1 VFCFWIIVPGV
12 LVPGVR
18 VLDVAID
25 TSGGFR
31 LSRLPLGLFA
41 TNRVGS
47 ECEEMSS
54 ETSSTISDD
63 SLDHQ
68 SLLPSLDLSS
78 RYSNL
83 SRVLNPEHAN
93 ESLDHAQGGLFRLP
107 RESVIFFI
115 LSIHRFLQILLP
127 VT

>member
-83 SRVLNPEHAN
+83 SRTL
-93 ESLDHAQGGLFRLP
+93 SLEDA
-107 RESVIFFI
+107 S
-115 LSIHRFLQILLP
+115 
-127 VT
+127 